1 MNVRIVTDKNGLKGK
16 FYFMHVL
23 QCNIFFINVIS
34 IPFLNYL
41 TATLLVFLRTWVVY
55 HAHGSRIMRL
65 GA

>member
-1 MNVRIVTDKNGLKGK
+1 MLQNHVNVRIVTDKNGLKGK

-41 TATLLVFLRTWVVY
+41 TATLLVFL
-55 HAHGSRIMRL
+55 
-65 GA
+65 